1 MYYVKKK
8 DGREVPFDSNK
19 IISAVTKS
27 AERVMVIF
35 TDKDHNKIIQLIQSR
50 LSNRDQSVDVPTM
63 HKLVEMA
70 LDEVN
75 PSVAQSYRSYRNY
88 KQNFVGIVDKVHRDM
103 NAVAYRGDKSN
114 SNTDSKL
121 VTTQRSIGYGKLND
135 ELYKQFFL
143 NPDER
148 QAAKDGY
155 IYIHDRS
162 ARLDTMNCVLLDIKT
177 IFEGGFEMG
186 NLPYTDPH
194 TVDVACDVLGD
205 VIMAAASSQYGGLSV
220 RVDDFLAPYCQKS
233 FDKYYKKYFDMI
245 EDMCGME
252 ASKEDVIKYAT
263 KDVIRELEQGLQ
275 GLEIKLNSV
284 ASSRGDYPFVSFA
297 FGLDTSH
304 WGRIVSET
312 ALRVRMGGQG
322 KEGFKRPVLFPKL
335 IFLYDENLHGSGGE
349 LEELFNVAIECSSKC
364 MYPDFLSLT
373 GEGYVPSIYKKYGK
387 IIYPMGCRAF
397 LSPWYERGGI
407 NPADEN
413 DVPVFT
419 GRFNVG
425 AITLNLIMILAKARE
440 EGKDFYEVLDYY
452 LEMIRKLHLRTYDYL
467 GNKQASISPI
477 TYCEGGFYGGHLNPS
492 DKIAPV
498 LKSATASFGIT
509 GLNELNVLYNG
520 KTIAEDGQFP
530 LEVMEYINR
539 KVSEF
544 KEKDQRLYAIYGTP
558 AESLCFHGDTL
569 VQTYEG
575 NKKIKNIVAGDLV
588 YSFNEE
594 KHKVELNEVIYSGL
608 TKKNAKLVKIVFD
621 NKQEVICTPDHPFAV
636 RKIPQD
642 YYDGK
647 IIGKETVEYI
657 KASELVKGMRIKS
670 NYIHRNK
677 FGRPSCSIYNN
688 GRKQLIQ
695 DINAEYKFGIKPNGY
710 VTHHINENI
719 FDNRFCNLK
728 YMKSSEHRILHL
740 PTTIGKHCF
749 TSKGQSGTNNSF
761 YNKKHTKH
769 SKLNNRKKHIK
780 RTIVQSSLNGDI
792 LHIFECLEDTK
803 RAGFTDNMIR
813 IACKGK
819 RVVTDKIPDTHYYNG
834 YLWYF
839 GTENCLEQNHKVVS
853 VVYIDETADVYDITV
868 KNNHNFFVG
877 GDSGLLVHN
886 CGLQIEQFRAK
897 YGIIDGVS
905 SRSYT
910 TNSFHCWVGEDID
923 PIQKQDIE
931 YKFWNLFN
939 GGKIQYVRYPI
950 DYNIEAMK
958 TLVRRAMKLGYY
970 EGINMALSYCNDCG
984 HQELN
989 MEVCP
994 ICRSENLTKI
1004 DRMNG
1009 YLSYSRVKG
1018 DTMLNEAKMAEIRD
1032 RKSM

>member
-8 DGREVPFDSNK
+8 DGREVPFDPNK

-27 AERVMVIF
+27 AERVMVTF

-50 LSNRDQSVDVPTM
+50 LSNTYQSVDVPTM

-143 NPDER
+143 NPEER

-162 ARLDTMNCVLLDIKT
+162 ARLDTMNCVLLDIKA

-349 LEELFNVAIECSSKC
+349 LEKLFNVAIECSSKA

-387 IIYPMGCRAF
+387 VIYPMGCRAF

-419 GRFNVG
+419 GRFNIG

-452 LEMIRKLHLRTYDYL
+452 LEMIRKLHLRTYNYL

-558 AESLCFHGDTL
+558 AESLC
-569 VQTYEG
+569 
-575 NKKIKNIVAGDLV
+575 
-588 YSFNEE
+588 
-594 KHKVELNEVIYSGL
+594 
-608 TKKNAKLVKIVFD
+608 
-621 NKQEVICTPDHPFAV
+621 
-636 RKIPQD
+636 
-642 YYDGK
+642 
-647 IIGKETVEYI
+647 
-657 KASELVKGMRIKS
+657 
-670 NYIHRNK
+670 
-677 FGRPSCSIYNN
+677 
-688 GRKQLIQ
+688 
-695 DINAEYKFGIKPNGY
+695 
-710 VTHHINENI
+710 
-719 FDNRFCNLK
+719 
-728 YMKSSEHRILHL
+728 
-740 PTTIGKHCF
+740 
-749 TSKGQSGTNNSF
+749 
-761 YNKKHTKH
+761 
-769 SKLNNRKKHIK
+769 
-780 RTIVQSSLNGDI
+780 
-792 LHIFECLEDTK
+792 
-803 RAGFTDNMIR
+803 
-813 IACKGK
+813 
-819 RVVTDKIPDTHYYNG
+819 
-834 YLWYF
+834 
-839 GTENCLEQNHKVVS
+839 
-853 VVYIDETADVYDITV
+853 
-868 KNNHNFFVG
+868 
-877 GDSGLLVHN
+877 
-886 CGLQIEQFRAK
+886 GLQIEQFRAK
-897 YGIIDGVS
+897 YGIINGVS

-994 ICRSENLTKI
+994 ICGSENLTKI

>member
-8 DGREVPFDSNK
+8 DGREVPFDPNK

-27 AERVMVIF
+27 AERVMVTF

-50 LSNRDQSVDVPTM
+50 LSNTHQSVDVPTM

-88 KQNFVGIVDKVHRDM
+88 KQNFVDIVDKVHRDM

-143 NPDER
+143 NPEER

-162 ARLDTMNCVLLDIKT
+162 ARLDTMNCVLLDIKA

-297 FGLDTSH
+297 FGLDTNH

-349 LEELFNVAIECSSKC
+349 LEELFNVAIECSSKA

-387 IIYPMGCRAF
+387 VIYPMGCRAF

-419 GRFNVG
+419 GRFNIG

-558 AESLCFHGDTL
+558 AESLC
-569 VQTYEG
+569 
-575 NKKIKNIVAGDLV
+575 
-588 YSFNEE
+588 
-594 KHKVELNEVIYSGL
+594 
-608 TKKNAKLVKIVFD
+608 
-621 NKQEVICTPDHPFAV
+621 
-636 RKIPQD
+636 
-642 YYDGK
+642 
-647 IIGKETVEYI
+647 
-657 KASELVKGMRIKS
+657 
-670 NYIHRNK
+670 
-677 FGRPSCSIYNN
+677 
-688 GRKQLIQ
+688 
-695 DINAEYKFGIKPNGY
+695 
-710 VTHHINENI
+710 
-719 FDNRFCNLK
+719 
-728 YMKSSEHRILHL
+728 
-740 PTTIGKHCF
+740 
-749 TSKGQSGTNNSF
+749 
-761 YNKKHTKH
+761 
-769 SKLNNRKKHIK
+769 
-780 RTIVQSSLNGDI
+780 
-792 LHIFECLEDTK
+792 
-803 RAGFTDNMIR
+803 
-813 IACKGK
+813 
-819 RVVTDKIPDTHYYNG
+819 
-834 YLWYF
+834 
-839 GTENCLEQNHKVVS
+839 
-853 VVYIDETADVYDITV
+853 
-868 KNNHNFFVG
+868 
-877 GDSGLLVHN
+877 
-886 CGLQIEQFRAK
+886 GLQIEQFRAK
-897 YGIIDGVS
+897 YGIINGVS

-994 ICRSENLTKI
+994 ICGSENLTKI

>member
-8 DGREVPFDSNK
+8 DGREVPFDPNK

-50 LSNRDQSVDVPTM
+50 LSNTYQSVDVPTM

-143 NPDER
+143 NPEER

-162 ARLDTMNCVLLDIKT
+162 ARLDTMNCVLLDIKA

-297 FGLDTSH
+297 FGLDTNH

-349 LEELFNVAIECSSKC
+349 LEELFNVAIECSSKA

-387 IIYPMGCRAF
+387 VIYPMGCRAF

-419 GRFNVG
+419 GRFNIG

-558 AESLCFHGDTL
+558 AESLC
-569 VQTYEG
+569 
-575 NKKIKNIVAGDLV
+575 
-588 YSFNEE
+588 
-594 KHKVELNEVIYSGL
+594 
-608 TKKNAKLVKIVFD
+608 
-621 NKQEVICTPDHPFAV
+621 
-636 RKIPQD
+636 
-642 YYDGK
+642 
-647 IIGKETVEYI
+647 
-657 KASELVKGMRIKS
+657 
-670 NYIHRNK
+670 
-677 FGRPSCSIYNN
+677 
-688 GRKQLIQ
+688 
-695 DINAEYKFGIKPNGY
+695 
-710 VTHHINENI
+710 
-719 FDNRFCNLK
+719 
-728 YMKSSEHRILHL
+728 
-740 PTTIGKHCF
+740 
-749 TSKGQSGTNNSF
+749 
-761 YNKKHTKH
+761 
-769 SKLNNRKKHIK
+769 
-780 RTIVQSSLNGDI
+780 
-792 LHIFECLEDTK
+792 
-803 RAGFTDNMIR
+803 
-813 IACKGK
+813 
-819 RVVTDKIPDTHYYNG
+819 
-834 YLWYF
+834 
-839 GTENCLEQNHKVVS
+839 
-853 VVYIDETADVYDITV
+853 
-868 KNNHNFFVG
+868 
-877 GDSGLLVHN
+877 
-886 CGLQIEQFRAK
+886 GLQIEQFRAK
-897 YGIIDGVS
+897 YGIINGVS

>member
-8 DGREVPFDSNK
+8 DGREVPFDPNK

-27 AERVMVIF
+27 AERVMVTF

-50 LSNRDQSVDVPTM
+50 LSNTYQSVDVPTM

-143 NPDER
+143 NPEER

-162 ARLDTMNCVLLDIKT
+162 ARLDTMNCVLLDIKA

-297 FGLDTSH
+297 FGLDTNH

-349 LEELFNVAIECSSKC
+349 LEELFNVAIECSSKA

-387 IIYPMGCRAF
+387 VIYPMGCRAF

-419 GRFNVG
+419 GRFNIG

-452 LEMIRKLHLRTYDYL
+452 LEMIRKLHLRTYNYL

-558 AESLCFHGDTL
+558 AESLC
-569 VQTYEG
+569 
-575 NKKIKNIVAGDLV
+575 
-588 YSFNEE
+588 
-594 KHKVELNEVIYSGL
+594 
-608 TKKNAKLVKIVFD
+608 
-621 NKQEVICTPDHPFAV
+621 
-636 RKIPQD
+636 
-642 YYDGK
+642 
-647 IIGKETVEYI
+647 
-657 KASELVKGMRIKS
+657 
-670 NYIHRNK
+670 
-677 FGRPSCSIYNN
+677 
-688 GRKQLIQ
+688 
-695 DINAEYKFGIKPNGY
+695 
-710 VTHHINENI
+710 
-719 FDNRFCNLK
+719 
-728 YMKSSEHRILHL
+728 
-740 PTTIGKHCF
+740 
-749 TSKGQSGTNNSF
+749 
-761 YNKKHTKH
+761 
-769 SKLNNRKKHIK
+769 
-780 RTIVQSSLNGDI
+780 
-792 LHIFECLEDTK
+792 
-803 RAGFTDNMIR
+803 
-813 IACKGK
+813 
-819 RVVTDKIPDTHYYNG
+819 
-834 YLWYF
+834 
-839 GTENCLEQNHKVVS
+839 
-853 VVYIDETADVYDITV
+853 
-868 KNNHNFFVG
+868 
-877 GDSGLLVHN
+877 
-886 CGLQIEQFRAK
+886 GLQIEQFRAK
-897 YGIIDGVS
+897 YGIINGVS

>member
-8 DGREVPFDSNK
+8 DGREVPFDPNK

-70 LDEVN
+70 LDKVN

-194 TVDVACDVLGD
+194 TVDVACDILGD

-349 LEELFNVAIECSSKC
+349 LEKLFNVAIECSSKA

-387 IIYPMGCRAF
+387 VIYPMGCRAF

-558 AESLCFHGDTL
+558 AESLC
-569 VQTYEG
+569 
-575 NKKIKNIVAGDLV
+575 
-588 YSFNEE
+588 
-594 KHKVELNEVIYSGL
+594 
-608 TKKNAKLVKIVFD
+608 
-621 NKQEVICTPDHPFAV
+621 
-636 RKIPQD
+636 
-642 YYDGK
+642 
-647 IIGKETVEYI
+647 
-657 KASELVKGMRIKS
+657 
-670 NYIHRNK
+670 
-677 FGRPSCSIYNN
+677 
-688 GRKQLIQ
+688 
-695 DINAEYKFGIKPNGY
+695 
-710 VTHHINENI
+710 
-719 FDNRFCNLK
+719 
-728 YMKSSEHRILHL
+728 
-740 PTTIGKHCF
+740 
-749 TSKGQSGTNNSF
+749 
-761 YNKKHTKH
+761 
-769 SKLNNRKKHIK
+769 
-780 RTIVQSSLNGDI
+780 
-792 LHIFECLEDTK
+792 
-803 RAGFTDNMIR
+803 
-813 IACKGK
+813 
-819 RVVTDKIPDTHYYNG
+819 
-834 YLWYF
+834 
-839 GTENCLEQNHKVVS
+839 
-853 VVYIDETADVYDITV
+853 
-868 KNNHNFFVG
+868 
-877 GDSGLLVHN
+877 
-886 CGLQIEQFRAK
+886 GLQIEQFRAK

-994 ICRSENLTKI
+994 ICGSKNLTKI

>member
-8 DGREVPFDSNK
+8 DGREVPFDPNK

-143 NPDER
+143 NPEER

-162 ARLDTMNCVLLDIKT
+162 ARLDTMNCVLLDIKA

-297 FGLDTSH
+297 FGLDTNH

-349 LEELFNVAIECSSKC
+349 LEELFNVAIECSSKA

-387 IIYPMGCRAF
+387 VIYPMGCRAF

-419 GRFNVG
+419 GRFNIG

-558 AESLCFHGDTL
+558 AESLC
-569 VQTYEG
+569 
-575 NKKIKNIVAGDLV
+575 
-588 YSFNEE
+588 
-594 KHKVELNEVIYSGL
+594 
-608 TKKNAKLVKIVFD
+608 
-621 NKQEVICTPDHPFAV
+621 
-636 RKIPQD
+636 
-642 YYDGK
+642 
-647 IIGKETVEYI
+647 
-657 KASELVKGMRIKS
+657 
-670 NYIHRNK
+670 
-677 FGRPSCSIYNN
+677 
-688 GRKQLIQ
+688 
-695 DINAEYKFGIKPNGY
+695 
-710 VTHHINENI
+710 
-719 FDNRFCNLK
+719 
-728 YMKSSEHRILHL
+728 
-740 PTTIGKHCF
+740 
-749 TSKGQSGTNNSF
+749 
-761 YNKKHTKH
+761 
-769 SKLNNRKKHIK
+769 
-780 RTIVQSSLNGDI
+780 
-792 LHIFECLEDTK
+792 
-803 RAGFTDNMIR
+803 
-813 IACKGK
+813 
-819 RVVTDKIPDTHYYNG
+819 
-834 YLWYF
+834 
-839 GTENCLEQNHKVVS
+839 
-853 VVYIDETADVYDITV
+853 
-868 KNNHNFFVG
+868 
-877 GDSGLLVHN
+877 
-886 CGLQIEQFRAK
+886 GLQIEQFRAK
-897 YGIIDGVS
+897 YGIINGVS

-994 ICRSENLTKI
+994 ICGSENLTKI

>member
-8 DGREVPFDSNK
+8 DGREVPFDPNK

-27 AERVMVIF
+27 AERVMVTF

-50 LSNRDQSVDVPTM
+50 LSNTYQSVDVPTM

-143 NPDER
+143 NPEER

-162 ARLDTMNCVLLDIKT
+162 ARLDTMNCVLLDIKA

-297 FGLDTSH
+297 FGLDTNH

-349 LEELFNVAIECSSKC
+349 LEELFNVAIECSSKA

-387 IIYPMGCRAF
+387 VIYPMGCRAF

-419 GRFNVG
+419 GRFNIG

-530 LEVMEYINR
+530 LEIMEYINR

-558 AESLCFHGDTL
+558 AESLC
-569 VQTYEG
+569 
-575 NKKIKNIVAGDLV
+575 
-588 YSFNEE
+588 
-594 KHKVELNEVIYSGL
+594 
-608 TKKNAKLVKIVFD
+608 
-621 NKQEVICTPDHPFAV
+621 
-636 RKIPQD
+636 
-642 YYDGK
+642 
-647 IIGKETVEYI
+647 
-657 KASELVKGMRIKS
+657 
-670 NYIHRNK
+670 
-677 FGRPSCSIYNN
+677 
-688 GRKQLIQ
+688 
-695 DINAEYKFGIKPNGY
+695 
-710 VTHHINENI
+710 
-719 FDNRFCNLK
+719 
-728 YMKSSEHRILHL
+728 
-740 PTTIGKHCF
+740 
-749 TSKGQSGTNNSF
+749 
-761 YNKKHTKH
+761 
-769 SKLNNRKKHIK
+769 
-780 RTIVQSSLNGDI
+780 
-792 LHIFECLEDTK
+792 
-803 RAGFTDNMIR
+803 
-813 IACKGK
+813 
-819 RVVTDKIPDTHYYNG
+819 
-834 YLWYF
+834 
-839 GTENCLEQNHKVVS
+839 
-853 VVYIDETADVYDITV
+853 
-868 KNNHNFFVG
+868 
-877 GDSGLLVHN
+877 
-886 CGLQIEQFRAK
+886 GLQIEQFRAK
-897 YGIIDGVS
+897 YGIINGVS

>member
-8 DGREVPFDSNK
+8 DGREVPFDPNK

-27 AERVMVIF
+27 AERVMVTF
-35 TDKDHNKIIQLIQSR
+35 TDKDHTKIIQIIQSK
-50 LSNRDQSVDVPTM
+50 LSNKDQSVDVPTM

-75 PSVAQSYRSYRNY
+75 PSVAQSYRSYRDY
-88 KQNFVGIVDKVHRDM
+88 KQNFVGIIDKVHREM
-103 NAVAYRGDKSN
+103 NAIAYRGDKSN

-143 NPDER
+143 NPEER

-162 ARLDTMNCVLLDIKT
+162 ARLDTTNCALLDIKA
-177 IFEGGFEMG
+177 IFDGGFEMG

-220 RVDDFLAPYCQKS
+220 RIDDFLAPYCQKS

-245 EDMCGME
+245 EDMCGIE

-304 WGRIVSET
+304 WGRIVSEA

-322 KEGFKRPVLFPKL
+322 REGFKRPVLFPKL

-349 LEELFNVAIECSSKC
+349 LEELFNVSIECSSKA

-387 IIYPMGCRAF
+387 VIYPMGCRAF

-419 GRFNVG
+419 GRFNIG

-452 LEMIRKLHLRTYDYL
+452 LEMIRKLHLKTYDYL

-492 DKIAPV
+492 DKIAPI

-530 LEVMEYINR
+530 LEVMEYINK

-558 AESLCFHGDTL
+558 AESLC
-569 VQTYEG
+569 
-575 NKKIKNIVAGDLV
+575 
-588 YSFNEE
+588 
-594 KHKVELNEVIYSGL
+594 
-608 TKKNAKLVKIVFD
+608 
-621 NKQEVICTPDHPFAV
+621 
-636 RKIPQD
+636 
-642 YYDGK
+642 
-647 IIGKETVEYI
+647 
-657 KASELVKGMRIKS
+657 
-670 NYIHRNK
+670 
-677 FGRPSCSIYNN
+677 
-688 GRKQLIQ
+688 
-695 DINAEYKFGIKPNGY
+695 
-710 VTHHINENI
+710 
-719 FDNRFCNLK
+719 
-728 YMKSSEHRILHL
+728 
-740 PTTIGKHCF
+740 
-749 TSKGQSGTNNSF
+749 
-761 YNKKHTKH
+761 
-769 SKLNNRKKHIK
+769 
-780 RTIVQSSLNGDI
+780 
-792 LHIFECLEDTK
+792 
-803 RAGFTDNMIR
+803 
-813 IACKGK
+813 
-819 RVVTDKIPDTHYYNG
+819 
-834 YLWYF
+834 
-839 GTENCLEQNHKVVS
+839 
-853 VVYIDETADVYDITV
+853 
-868 KNNHNFFVG
+868 
-877 GDSGLLVHN
+877 
-886 CGLQIEQFRAK
+886 GLQIEQFRAK
-897 YGIIDGVS
+897 YGIVEGVS
-905 SRSYT
+905 SRAYT
-910 TNSFHCWVGEDID
+910 TNSFHCWVGEDIN
-923 PIQKQDIE
+923 PIRKQDIE

-994 ICRSENLTKI
+994 VCGSKNLTKI

-1018 DTMLNEAKMAEIRD
+1018 DTMLNEAKMAEIKD

>member
-8 DGREVPFDSNK
+8 DGREVPFDPNK

-143 NPDER
+143 NPEER

-162 ARLDTMNCVLLDIKT
+162 ARLDTMNCVLLDIKA

-297 FGLDTSH
+297 FGLDTNH

-349 LEELFNVAIECSSKC
+349 LEELFNVAIECSSKA

-387 IIYPMGCRAF
+387 VIYPMGCRAF

-419 GRFNVG
+419 GRFNIG

-452 LEMIRKLHLRTYDYL
+452 LEMIRKLHLRTYNYL

-558 AESLCFHGDTL
+558 AESL
-569 VQTYEG
+569 
-575 NKKIKNIVAGDLV
+575 
-588 YSFNEE
+588 
-594 KHKVELNEVIYSGL
+594 
-608 TKKNAKLVKIVFD
+608 
-621 NKQEVICTPDHPFAV
+621 
-636 RKIPQD
+636 
-642 YYDGK
+642 
-647 IIGKETVEYI
+647 
-657 KASELVKGMRIKS
+657 
-670 NYIHRNK
+670 
-677 FGRPSCSIYNN
+677 
-688 GRKQLIQ
+688 
-695 DINAEYKFGIKPNGY
+695 
-710 VTHHINENI
+710 
-719 FDNRFCNLK
+719 
-728 YMKSSEHRILHL
+728 
-740 PTTIGKHCF
+740 
-749 TSKGQSGTNNSF
+749 
-761 YNKKHTKH
+761 
-769 SKLNNRKKHIK
+769 
-780 RTIVQSSLNGDI
+780 
-792 LHIFECLEDTK
+792 
-803 RAGFTDNMIR
+803 
-813 IACKGK
+813 
-819 RVVTDKIPDTHYYNG
+819 
-834 YLWYF
+834 
-839 GTENCLEQNHKVVS
+839 
-853 VVYIDETADVYDITV
+853 
-868 KNNHNFFVG
+868 
-877 GDSGLLVHN
+877 

-994 ICRSENLTKI
+994 ICGSENLTKI

>member
-8 DGREVPFDSNK
+8 DGREVPFDPNK

-194 TVDVACDVLGD
+194 TVDVACDILGD

-349 LEELFNVAIECSSKC
+349 LEKLFNVAIECSSKA

-387 IIYPMGCRAF
+387 VIYPMGCRAF

-558 AESLCFHGDTL
+558 AESLC
-569 VQTYEG
+569 
-575 NKKIKNIVAGDLV
+575 
-588 YSFNEE
+588 
-594 KHKVELNEVIYSGL
+594 
-608 TKKNAKLVKIVFD
+608 
-621 NKQEVICTPDHPFAV
+621 
-636 RKIPQD
+636 
-642 YYDGK
+642 
-647 IIGKETVEYI
+647 
-657 KASELVKGMRIKS
+657 
-670 NYIHRNK
+670 
-677 FGRPSCSIYNN
+677 
-688 GRKQLIQ
+688 
-695 DINAEYKFGIKPNGY
+695 
-710 VTHHINENI
+710 
-719 FDNRFCNLK
+719 
-728 YMKSSEHRILHL
+728 
-740 PTTIGKHCF
+740 
-749 TSKGQSGTNNSF
+749 
-761 YNKKHTKH
+761 
-769 SKLNNRKKHIK
+769 
-780 RTIVQSSLNGDI
+780 
-792 LHIFECLEDTK
+792 
-803 RAGFTDNMIR
+803 
-813 IACKGK
+813 
-819 RVVTDKIPDTHYYNG
+819 
-834 YLWYF
+834 
-839 GTENCLEQNHKVVS
+839 
-853 VVYIDETADVYDITV
+853 
-868 KNNHNFFVG
+868 
-877 GDSGLLVHN
+877 
-886 CGLQIEQFRAK
+886 GLQIEQFRAK

-970 EGINMALSYCNDCG
+970 EGINMALSYCNDCD

-994 ICRSENLTKI
+994 ICGSKNLTKI

>member
-8 DGREVPFDSNK
+8 DGREVPFDPNK

-335 IFLYDENLHGSGGE
+335 IFLYDKNLHGSGGE

-558 AESLCFHGDTL
+558 AESLC
-569 VQTYEG
+569 
-575 NKKIKNIVAGDLV
+575 
-588 YSFNEE
+588 
-594 KHKVELNEVIYSGL
+594 
-608 TKKNAKLVKIVFD
+608 
-621 NKQEVICTPDHPFAV
+621 
-636 RKIPQD
+636 
-642 YYDGK
+642 
-647 IIGKETVEYI
+647 
-657 KASELVKGMRIKS
+657 
-670 NYIHRNK
+670 
-677 FGRPSCSIYNN
+677 
-688 GRKQLIQ
+688 
-695 DINAEYKFGIKPNGY
+695 
-710 VTHHINENI
+710 
-719 FDNRFCNLK
+719 
-728 YMKSSEHRILHL
+728 
-740 PTTIGKHCF
+740 
-749 TSKGQSGTNNSF
+749 
-761 YNKKHTKH
+761 
-769 SKLNNRKKHIK
+769 
-780 RTIVQSSLNGDI
+780 
-792 LHIFECLEDTK
+792 
-803 RAGFTDNMIR
+803 
-813 IACKGK
+813 
-819 RVVTDKIPDTHYYNG
+819 
-834 YLWYF
+834 
-839 GTENCLEQNHKVVS
+839 
-853 VVYIDETADVYDITV
+853 
-868 KNNHNFFVG
+868 
-877 GDSGLLVHN
+877 
-886 CGLQIEQFRAK
+886 GLQIEQFRAK

-994 ICRSENLTKI
+994 ICGSENLTKI

>member
-8 DGREVPFDSNK
+8 DGREVPFDPNK

-143 NPDER
+143 NPEER

-162 ARLDTMNCVLLDIKT
+162 ARLDTMNCVLLDIKA

-297 FGLDTSH
+297 FGLDTNH

-349 LEELFNVAIECSSKC
+349 LEELFNVAIECSSKA

-387 IIYPMGCRAF
+387 VIYPMGCRAF

-419 GRFNVG
+419 GRFNIG

-452 LEMIRKLHLRTYDYL
+452 LEMIRKLHLRTYNYL

-544 KEKDQRLYAIYGTP
+544 KEKDQRLYAIYATP
-558 AESLCFHGDTL
+558 AESL
-569 VQTYEG
+569 
-575 NKKIKNIVAGDLV
+575 
-588 YSFNEE
+588 
-594 KHKVELNEVIYSGL
+594 
-608 TKKNAKLVKIVFD
+608 
-621 NKQEVICTPDHPFAV
+621 
-636 RKIPQD
+636 
-642 YYDGK
+642 
-647 IIGKETVEYI
+647 
-657 KASELVKGMRIKS
+657 
-670 NYIHRNK
+670 
-677 FGRPSCSIYNN
+677 
-688 GRKQLIQ
+688 
-695 DINAEYKFGIKPNGY
+695 
-710 VTHHINENI
+710 
-719 FDNRFCNLK
+719 
-728 YMKSSEHRILHL
+728 
-740 PTTIGKHCF
+740 
-749 TSKGQSGTNNSF
+749 
-761 YNKKHTKH
+761 
-769 SKLNNRKKHIK
+769 
-780 RTIVQSSLNGDI
+780 
-792 LHIFECLEDTK
+792 
-803 RAGFTDNMIR
+803 
-813 IACKGK
+813 
-819 RVVTDKIPDTHYYNG
+819 
-834 YLWYF
+834 
-839 GTENCLEQNHKVVS
+839 
-853 VVYIDETADVYDITV
+853 
-868 KNNHNFFVG
+868 
-877 GDSGLLVHN
+877 

-897 YGIIDGVS
+897 YGIINGVS

>member
-8 DGREVPFDSNK
+8 DGREVPFDPNK

-143 NPDER
+143 NPEER

-162 ARLDTMNCVLLDIKT
+162 ARLDTMNCVLLDIKA

-297 FGLDTSH
+297 FGLDTNH

-349 LEELFNVAIECSSKC
+349 LEELFNVAIECSSKA

-387 IIYPMGCRAF
+387 VIYPMGCRAF

-419 GRFNVG
+419 GRFNIG

-452 LEMIRKLHLRTYDYL
+452 LEMIRKLHLRTYNYL

-558 AESLCFHGDTL
+558 AESLC
-569 VQTYEG
+569 
-575 NKKIKNIVAGDLV
+575 
-588 YSFNEE
+588 
-594 KHKVELNEVIYSGL
+594 
-608 TKKNAKLVKIVFD
+608 
-621 NKQEVICTPDHPFAV
+621 
-636 RKIPQD
+636 
-642 YYDGK
+642 
-647 IIGKETVEYI
+647 
-657 KASELVKGMRIKS
+657 
-670 NYIHRNK
+670 
-677 FGRPSCSIYNN
+677 
-688 GRKQLIQ
+688 
-695 DINAEYKFGIKPNGY
+695 
-710 VTHHINENI
+710 
-719 FDNRFCNLK
+719 
-728 YMKSSEHRILHL
+728 
-740 PTTIGKHCF
+740 
-749 TSKGQSGTNNSF
+749 
-761 YNKKHTKH
+761 
-769 SKLNNRKKHIK
+769 
-780 RTIVQSSLNGDI
+780 
-792 LHIFECLEDTK
+792 
-803 RAGFTDNMIR
+803 
-813 IACKGK
+813 
-819 RVVTDKIPDTHYYNG
+819 
-834 YLWYF
+834 
-839 GTENCLEQNHKVVS
+839 
-853 VVYIDETADVYDITV
+853 
-868 KNNHNFFVG
+868 
-877 GDSGLLVHN
+877 
-886 CGLQIEQFRAK
+886 GLQIEQFRAK
-897 YGIIDGVS
+897 YGIINGVS

>member
-8 DGREVPFDSNK
+8 DGREVPFDPNK
-19 IISAVTKS
+19 IISAITKS
-27 AERVMVIF
+27 AERVMVTF
-35 TDKDHNKIIQLIQSR
+35 TKEDHTKIIQIIQSK
-50 LSNRDQSVDVPTM
+50 LSNRDQPVDVPTM

-88 KQNFVGIVDKVHRDM
+88 KQNFVGIVDKVHREM

-121 VTTQRSIGYGKLND
+121 VTTQRSLGYGKLND

-143 NPDER
+143 NPEER

-162 ARLDTMNCVLLDIKT
+162 ARLDSMNCCLLDVKT
-177 IFEGGFEMG
+177 IFDGGFEMG
-186 NLPYTDPH
+186 NLLYTDPH

-220 RVDDFLAPYCQKS
+220 RIDDFLAPYCKKS
-233 FDKYYKKYFDMI
+233 FNKYCQKYYAMVLHMSGVKPLEKDIF
-245 EDMCGME
+245 E
-252 ASKEDVIKYAT
+252 YAK

-297 FGLDTSH
+297 FGIDTGY
-304 WGRIVSET
+304 WGRIVSAT

-335 IFLYDENLHGSGGE
+335 IFLYDENLHGSGGI
-349 LEELFNVAIECSSKC
+349 LEELFNIAIECSSKA

-387 IIYPMGCRAF
+387 VIYPMGCRAF

-530 LEVMEYINR
+530 LKVMEYINN
-539 KVSEF
+539 KIAEY
-544 KEKDQRLYAIYGTP
+544 KEKDQRLYAIYGAP
-558 AESLCFHGDTL
+558 AESL
-569 VQTYEG
+569 
-575 NKKIKNIVAGDLV
+575 
-588 YSFNEE
+588 
-594 KHKVELNEVIYSGL
+594 
-608 TKKNAKLVKIVFD
+608 
-621 NKQEVICTPDHPFAV
+621 
-636 RKIPQD
+636 
-642 YYDGK
+642 
-647 IIGKETVEYI
+647 
-657 KASELVKGMRIKS
+657 
-670 NYIHRNK
+670 
-677 FGRPSCSIYNN
+677 
-688 GRKQLIQ
+688 
-695 DINAEYKFGIKPNGY
+695 
-710 VTHHINENI
+710 
-719 FDNRFCNLK
+719 
-728 YMKSSEHRILHL
+728 
-740 PTTIGKHCF
+740 
-749 TSKGQSGTNNSF
+749 
-761 YNKKHTKH
+761 
-769 SKLNNRKKHIK
+769 
-780 RTIVQSSLNGDI
+780 
-792 LHIFECLEDTK
+792 
-803 RAGFTDNMIR
+803 
-813 IACKGK
+813 
-819 RVVTDKIPDTHYYNG
+819 
-834 YLWYF
+834 
-839 GTENCLEQNHKVVS
+839 
-853 VVYIDETADVYDITV
+853 
-868 KNNHNFFVG
+868 
-877 GDSGLLVHN
+877 

-897 YGIIDGVS
+897 YGIIEGVS

-994 ICRSENLTKI
+994 ICGSSNLTKI

-1018 DTMLNEAKMAEIRD
+1018 DTMLNEAKMAEIKD

>member
-8 DGREVPFDSNK
+8 DGREVPFDPNK

-349 LEELFNVAIECSSKC
+349 LEKLFNVAIECSSKA

-387 IIYPMGCRAF
+387 VIYPMGCRAF

-558 AESLCFHGDTL
+558 AESLC
-569 VQTYEG
+569 
-575 NKKIKNIVAGDLV
+575 
-588 YSFNEE
+588 
-594 KHKVELNEVIYSGL
+594 
-608 TKKNAKLVKIVFD
+608 
-621 NKQEVICTPDHPFAV
+621 
-636 RKIPQD
+636 
-642 YYDGK
+642 
-647 IIGKETVEYI
+647 
-657 KASELVKGMRIKS
+657 
-670 NYIHRNK
+670 
-677 FGRPSCSIYNN
+677 
-688 GRKQLIQ
+688 
-695 DINAEYKFGIKPNGY
+695 
-710 VTHHINENI
+710 
-719 FDNRFCNLK
+719 
-728 YMKSSEHRILHL
+728 
-740 PTTIGKHCF
+740 
-749 TSKGQSGTNNSF
+749 
-761 YNKKHTKH
+761 
-769 SKLNNRKKHIK
+769 
-780 RTIVQSSLNGDI
+780 
-792 LHIFECLEDTK
+792 
-803 RAGFTDNMIR
+803 
-813 IACKGK
+813 
-819 RVVTDKIPDTHYYNG
+819 
-834 YLWYF
+834 
-839 GTENCLEQNHKVVS
+839 
-853 VVYIDETADVYDITV
+853 
-868 KNNHNFFVG
+868 
-877 GDSGLLVHN
+877 
-886 CGLQIEQFRAK
+886 GLQIEQFRAK

-994 ICRSENLTKI
+994 ICGSENLTKI

>member
-8 DGREVPFDSNK
+8 DGREVPFDPNK

-27 AERVMVIF
+27 AERVMVTF

-50 LSNRDQSVDVPTM
+50 LSNTHQSVDVPTM

-88 KQNFVGIVDKVHRDM
+88 KQNFVDIVDKVHRDM

-143 NPDER
+143 NPEER

-162 ARLDTMNCVLLDIKT
+162 ARLDTMNCVLLDIKA

-297 FGLDTSH
+297 FGLDTNH

-349 LEELFNVAIECSSKC
+349 LEELFNVAIECSSKA

-387 IIYPMGCRAF
+387 VIYPMGCRAF

-419 GRFNVG
+419 GRFNIG

-440 EGKDFYEVLDYY
+440 EGKYFYEVLDYY

-558 AESLCFHGDTL
+558 AESLC
-569 VQTYEG
+569 
-575 NKKIKNIVAGDLV
+575 
-588 YSFNEE
+588 
-594 KHKVELNEVIYSGL
+594 
-608 TKKNAKLVKIVFD
+608 
-621 NKQEVICTPDHPFAV
+621 
-636 RKIPQD
+636 
-642 YYDGK
+642 
-647 IIGKETVEYI
+647 
-657 KASELVKGMRIKS
+657 
-670 NYIHRNK
+670 
-677 FGRPSCSIYNN
+677 
-688 GRKQLIQ
+688 
-695 DINAEYKFGIKPNGY
+695 
-710 VTHHINENI
+710 
-719 FDNRFCNLK
+719 
-728 YMKSSEHRILHL
+728 
-740 PTTIGKHCF
+740 
-749 TSKGQSGTNNSF
+749 
-761 YNKKHTKH
+761 
-769 SKLNNRKKHIK
+769 
-780 RTIVQSSLNGDI
+780 
-792 LHIFECLEDTK
+792 
-803 RAGFTDNMIR
+803 
-813 IACKGK
+813 
-819 RVVTDKIPDTHYYNG
+819 
-834 YLWYF
+834 
-839 GTENCLEQNHKVVS
+839 
-853 VVYIDETADVYDITV
+853 
-868 KNNHNFFVG
+868 
-877 GDSGLLVHN
+877 
-886 CGLQIEQFRAK
+886 GLQIEQFRAK
-897 YGIIDGVS
+897 YGIINGVS